1 MPLSVNTNVAAVR
14 SLGALHATQASMATS
29 LTRLSTGLRINSGKD
44 DPTGLIAVTALSKEL
59 VEIDSH
65 IDADQRAYF
74 DSAITEGKLAQ
85 KSNMLLELKSL
96 AVSSANAAGLSP
108 DEKQAN
114 QLEVDSILS
123 GLARLSGTSLQAPQ
137 QIDPQDFSHHISQ
150 SGQNLH
156 RFRPRDRSIGSP
168 RACLQMLDRA
178 VWTILASRDQS
189 QRQEK

>member
-1 MPLSVNTNVAAVR
+1 MGSPSASRGSSKARRRRSSGPISRADLPAAKINPIVTEAGNMPLSVNTNVAAVR

-137 QIDPQDFSHHISQ
+137 QIDPQDFSHHSF
-150 SGQNLH
+150 N
-156 RFRPRDRSIGSP
+156 
-168 RACLQMLDRA
+168 
-178 VWTILASRDQS
+178 
-189 QRQEK
+189 